1 MIHFMQVTPIQC
13 ISHSGRTISHTTQ
26 VSYVTGIPVKN
37 LDTGR
42 TTNRQHTDGTEI
54 IYQEIISYK
63 QNKYTDK
70 TKLLTENLASMSSDL
85 YNSRKQKNENI
96 WYELENA
103 LPNYYNDQYL
113 QEIARSIGI
122 YLSKKYNR
130 PIIIGIH
137 KKDGNNHLHAL
148 IPGRELSPSGEWKN
162 KRKKLYKD
170 KHGNLIYDKVYKDT
184 DGHDIRQPIVPKG
197 EQPVY
202 DDNGVCINQ
211 VKIKGRRQWDGDTH
225 VGDSF
230 SKTLLPQLHD
240 EIDNIHNEYFAE
252 HGIDDRVVRISP
264 DVKKIMQK
272 LNLKQLHYGKRAS
285 AKWKQQVI
293 QNNQRYHIIADY
305 IATNLEEVKKHG
317 SKADLINQAEQS
329 YAKKLDQLSAQH
341 SQLQSELNEMDNNNP
356 IPNYVENIL
365 KPEESYIKHETEKAR
380 RFASDKADICKQLM
394 HTTATAWHTNN
405 TTIEALLAESESP
418 RNKAKLALWTANNA
432 AVSRLYNA
440 IKRYSDTPLMQKA
453 KDKAQHIWRGLTGWQ
468 RYKAIKTIKGSKA
481 AVIYKDYL
489 MLSGAEP
496 AETKVPSLTISNIE
510 NIKQQLPATLQAW
523 KKEMSADNHIPP
535 TDISLLE
542 QLASAEFALT
552 GEPVSVPVP
561 PKYKETNRQVL
572 KTYTETISSIEATEQ
587 EAKRLAEQEHTQK
600 EATKSV
606 ATLDALF
613 GPSVAAFLQST
624 VESTGYNDATYQ
636 RLSKMRAIEKH
647 KIMEAIADA
656 QIKANATDY
665 SREQIIRY
673 LNTHSTVLKNEAHKY
688 DISTTAYDNIAS
700 IAKDYWQRGPKYKA
714 AQEQKR
720 KSNQELADRESAPTI
735 PR

>member
-54 IYQEIISYK
+54 IYQDIISCK

-70 TKLLTENLASMSSDL
+70 TKSLTENLASMSSDL

-440 IKRYSDTPLMQKA
+440 IKR
-453 KDKAQHIWRGLTGWQ
+453 
-468 RYKAIKTIKGSKA
+468 
-481 AVIYKDYL
+481 
-489 MLSGAEP
+489 
-496 AETKVPSLTISNIE
+496 
-510 NIKQQLPATLQAW
+510 
-523 KKEMSADNHIPP
+523 
-535 TDISLLE
+535 
-542 QLASAEFALT
+542 
-552 GEPVSVPVP
+552 
-561 PKYKETNRQVL
+561 
-572 KTYTETISSIEATEQ
+572 
-587 EAKRLAEQEHTQK
+587 
-600 EATKSV
+600 
-606 ATLDALF
+606 
-613 GPSVAAFLQST
+613 
-624 VESTGYNDATYQ
+624 
-636 RLSKMRAIEKH
+636 
-647 KIMEAIADA
+647 
-656 QIKANATDY
+656 
-665 SREQIIRY
+665 
-673 LNTHSTVLKNEAHKY
+673 
-688 DISTTAYDNIAS
+688 
-700 IAKDYWQRGPKYKA
+700 
-714 AQEQKR
+714 
-720 KSNQELADRESAPTI
+720 
-735 PR
+735 